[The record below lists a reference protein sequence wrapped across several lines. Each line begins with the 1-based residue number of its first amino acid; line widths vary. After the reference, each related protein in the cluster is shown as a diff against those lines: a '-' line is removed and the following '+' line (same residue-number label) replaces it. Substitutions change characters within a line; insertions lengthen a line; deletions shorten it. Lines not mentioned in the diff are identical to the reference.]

1 MAANEA
7 EEPAAPVKPAA
18 FDMDHVM
25 ELAIVVIISAIL
37 VAFAW
42 SIFLAAVVVDPQ
54 HWAFTASFF
63 VSVPCSFIAG
73 GYAGGRAYF
82 HYSPVARAW
91 LEHQRRKDESRA
103 DRRASRSQAHRKLRE
118 EQRRARA
125 QQSPATSKKEQ

>member
-91 LEHQRRKDESRA
+91 RVGG
-103 DRRASRSQAHRKLRE
+103 
-118 EQRRARA
+118 ARA
-125 QQSPATSKKEQ
+125 AIRVCRRGRTLPPRPLP

>member
-1 MAANEA
+1 MANEA
-7 EEPAAPVKPAA
+7 EEPATPVKPAA

-37 VAFAW
+37 VAFVW
-42 SIFLAAVVVDPQ
+42 SIFLAAVVNPH

-73 GYAGGRAYF
+73 GYAGGRVYF
-82 HYSPVARAW
+82 HYSPVGRAW
-91 LEHQRRKDESRA
+91 LEHQRRRDESRA

-125 QQSPATSKKEQ
+125 HQSAATSKKEQ